1 MLINCACPFKRKTFL
16 KPIKS
21 LQTHMTREET
31 LLHAK
36 DKVYTSVVNPYPRQ
50 FPSIIKVIIQIDVN
64 LNWPDLTFH

>member
-1 MLINCACPFKRKTFL
+1 
-16 KPIKS
+16 
-21 LQTHMTREET
+21 MTREET